1 MGQMFFA
8 LIIPAVLTIVLLS
21 IKKFREQTALWE
33 YAIPYATTI
42 AWIFIFYY
50 IGIDVATKDKEYLG
64 NYVTE
69 IRYYEPW
76 NEYIHRTCSMKVG
89 KTTTYYDCS
98 YVQYHSAHWAE
109 ILDDKSEIPISEN
122 KYNELKNRFNSNYV
136 FYDMH
141 RHYHS
146 IDGDMYYTQ
155 FMGQEDKLEPYF
167 STESY
172 TNKVQASYSTFNFP
186 EVKEKDVKDF
196 NLFEYPKLE
205 YDNKYDAILSHG
217 YKVPASAQ
225 KKFEYLNARL
235 GLSKQVRVWVLLF
248 NANERKSAYMQRGY
262 WKGGNKNEFIACI
275 GMNKD
280 GSVAWFESMGWS
292 QNKLIDVE
300 TRNYVLAQSNLDL
313 TKFGDFMISEVNTNW
328 VRTDFKQFDYL
339 EIDVPNWAIWVTWIV
354 SIVSCIGLSI
364 WIVNNQF
371 TIDDQD
377 GDGY

>member
-1 MGQMFFA
+1 
-8 LIIPAVLTIVLLS
+8 
-21 IKKFREQTALWE
+21 
-33 YAIPYATTI
+33 
-42 AWIFIFYY
+42 
-50 IGIDVATKDKEYLG
+50 
-64 NYVTE
+64 
-69 IRYYEPW
+69 
-76 NEYIHRTCSMKVG
+76 
-89 KTTTYYDCS
+89 
-98 YVQYHSAHWAE
+98 
-109 ILDDKSEIPISEN
+109 
-122 KYNELKNRFNSNYV
+122 
-136 FYDMH
+136 
-141 RHYHS
+141 
-146 IDGDMYYTQ
+146 
-155 FMGQEDKLEPYF
+155 
-167 STESY
+167 
-172 TNKVQASYSTFNFP
+172 
-186 EVKEKDVKDF
+186 
-196 NLFEYPKLE
+196 
-205 YDNKYDAILSHG
+205 
-217 YKVPASAQ
+217 
-225 KKFEYLNARL
+225 
-235 GLSKQVRVWVLLF
+235 
-248 NANERKSAYMQRGY
+248 MQRGY